1 MDKEKIIL
9 GSGKL
14 YCMEFTGT
22 MPKDNE
28 IETEDNRLG
37 YIKGGAT
44 VTYTPSFYEAK
55 DDLGIVTK
63 KIITEEN
70 ASFKSGIMTLNA
82 NRLSVLCNT
91 GRVSEEGNVRT
102 LKIGGV
108 GNFNGKKY
116 LIHFVHEDARDG
128 DIRIDIVGT
137 NEAGF
142 TLSFQKD
149 TETVVDA
156 EFKCQSMDNEGTLI
170 IYREEITADIQS
182 EEEASRQDGGEKE

>member
-1 MDKEKIIL
+1 MEKDKIIL

-14 YCMEFTGT
+14 YCIEFNGEL
-22 MPKDNE
+22 PEDSE
-28 IETEDNRLG
+28 IEKDDNRLG
-37 YIKGGAT
+37 YIKGGAII
-44 VTYTPSFYEAK
+44 TYSPSFYEAK
-55 DDLGIVTK
+55 DDLGVVTK
-63 KIITEEN
+63 KIITEET

-82 NRLSVLCNT
+82 KRLSVLCNT
-91 GRVSEEGNVRT
+91 GRVSEKDNIRM

-108 GNFNGKKY
+108 GNFDGKKY
-116 LIHFVHEDARDG
+116 LIHFVHEDQADG

-156 EFKCQSMDNEGTLI
+156 EFKCQSMDKEGTLI
-170 IYREEITADIQS
+170 LYREQTAETS
-182 EEEASRQDGGEKE
+182 NEGGGASGEGAGSV

>member
-1 MDKEKIIL
+1 MEKDKIIL

-14 YCMEFTGT
+14 YCTEFTGEL
-22 MPKDNE
+22 PADSD
-28 IETEDNRLG
+28 IETDDKRLG

-44 VTYTPSFYEAK
+44 ITYSPSFYEAK
-55 DDLGIVTK
+55 DDLGVVTK
-63 KIITEEN
+63 KIITEES

-82 NRLSVLCNT
+82 KRLSVLCNT
-91 GRVSEEGNVRT
+91 GRVSEKDNIRM

-108 GNFNGKKY
+108 GNFDGKKY
-116 LIHFVHEDARDG
+116 LIHFVHEDQADG
-128 DIRIDIVGT
+128 DIRIDVVGT

-156 EFKCQSMDNEGTLI
+156 EFKCQSMDKEGTLI
-170 IYREEITADIQS
+170 LYREQITKTSQ
-182 EEEASRQDGGEKE
+182 EGGTVTEKGGSAV

>member
-14 YCMEFTGT
+14 YCMEFMGNI
-22 MPKDNE
+22 PEDAI
-28 IETEDNRLG
+28 IETEENRLG

-44 VTYTPSFYEAK
+44 VTYTPTYYEAK

-63 KIITEEN
+63 KIITEET

-91 GRVSEEGNVRT
+91 GRVEEKDNIRT

-108 GNFNGKKY
+108 GNFDGKRY
-116 LIHFVHEDARDG
+116 VIHFLHEDAKDG

-142 TLSFQKD
+142 TISFNKD
-149 TETVVDA
+149 AETVVDA
-156 EFKCQSMDNEGTLI
+156 EFKCQSMDKEGTLI
-170 IYREEITADIQS
+170 LYREEITPKS
-182 EEEASRQDGGEKE
+182 EAVQGEEN